1 MNQQILQLGALG
13 IIFVFAIKEFFGY
26 LKARK
31 NGNGSSV
38 NYGKMIEQLKSMN
51 DNHLSAISKDIN
63 AGNDRIVD
71 AIKDMHTDLAS
82 RLGELK
88 GKIDR

>member
-1 MNQQILQLGALG
+1 MNQLLQSVGAMG

-26 LKARK
+26 LKAKK
-31 NGNGSSV
+31 NGNGV
-38 NYGKMIEQLKSMN
+38 DYGKMAEQVKLIG
-51 DNHLSAISKDIN
+51 DNHLNSIKEDIN
-63 AGNDRIVD
+63 VGNDRIVD
-71 AIKDMHTDLAS
+71 AINAMHTDLAS